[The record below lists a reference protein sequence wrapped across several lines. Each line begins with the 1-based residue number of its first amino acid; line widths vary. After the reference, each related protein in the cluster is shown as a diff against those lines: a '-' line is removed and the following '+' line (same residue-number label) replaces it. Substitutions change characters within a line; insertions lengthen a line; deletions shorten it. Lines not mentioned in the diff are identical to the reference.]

1 MADNFLE
8 TWNEFDFKSISS
20 ETPEPK
26 SSARS
31 LPASVSN
38 ATTIATEIP
47 HAVSKAAARSSSV
60 PPIQDL
66 YKKELAMKE
75 LENLQLRTQVEM
87 YKKAAEAAEQAAR
100 SAPSDEVTTR
110 LDRLEKLIKDQ
121 TQEKQVLVTAT
132 GSSSSSLANVAPP
145 DVGSSSSG
153 SGLRTTLNEKTK
165 QGQADKHKR
174 PRGGRHRVLF

>member
-38 ATTIATEIP
+38 AKTIATEVP
-47 HAVSKAAARSSSV
+47 HAVSKASARSSSV

-75 LENLQLRTQVEM
+75 LENMQLRTQVEM

-145 DVGSSSSG
+145 DVASSHSG
-153 SGLRTTLNEKTK
+153 FKTTLNEKTK